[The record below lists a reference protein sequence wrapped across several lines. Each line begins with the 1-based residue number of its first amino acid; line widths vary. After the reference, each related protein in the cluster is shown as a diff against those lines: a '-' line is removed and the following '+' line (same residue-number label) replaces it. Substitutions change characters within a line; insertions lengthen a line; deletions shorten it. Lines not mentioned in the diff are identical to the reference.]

1 MDTSGHLGQSQGQPF
16 KEMILVRLKLTRTAI
31 ALLAAS
37 ALVTSPSGAQAAKGT
52 KTSFA
57 VSTQF
62 SPDPSPIVAAT
73 GPLTACTTVTDL
85 GGDTVDT
92 GPNTVLFTGRKRLNC
107 DGGTVVLSYEARL
120 NLAAGRKTFG
130 TWTILESTLSG
141 VETGGGRLKGD
152 SARCEIVAGSEGCIL
167 DVFTGYVRG

>member
-1 MDTSGHLGQSQGQPF
+1 MHVNSTGAS
-16 KEMILVRLKLTRTAI
+16 IV
-31 ALLAAS
+31 LLAAS
-37 ALVTSPSGAQAAKGT
+37 ALVTVPGGAQAAPGT
-52 KTSFA
+52 KASFT

-73 GPLTACTTVTDL
+73 GPFTACTTVTDL
-85 GGDTVDT
+85 GGDAVDI
-92 GPNTVLFTGRKRLNC
+92 GPNTVLFTGQKRLNC

-141 VETGGGRLKGD
+141 VDTGGGRLKGD
-152 SARCEIVAGSEGCIL
+152 SARCEILPGSEGCIL
-167 DVFTGYVRG
+167 DVFSGNIQG

>member
-1 MDTSGHLGQSQGQPF
+1 
-16 KEMILVRLKLTRTAI
+16 MILMRQKLTGAAV

-37 ALVTSPSGAQAAKGT
+37 ALVTSPGAAHAAQGT
-52 KTSFA
+52 KASFA

-62 SPDPSPIVAAT
+62 SPDPSVIVAAT
-73 GPLTACTTVTDL
+73 GPFTACTTVTDL
-85 GGDTVDT
+85 GGDAVET
-92 GPNTVLFTGRKRLNC
+92 GPNTVLFTGQKRLNC
-107 DGGTVVLSYEARL
+107 DGGAVVLSYEARL

-152 SARCEIVAGSEGCIL
+152 SASCEVVAGSGGCIL
-167 DVFTGYVRG
+167 DVFSGYVSG